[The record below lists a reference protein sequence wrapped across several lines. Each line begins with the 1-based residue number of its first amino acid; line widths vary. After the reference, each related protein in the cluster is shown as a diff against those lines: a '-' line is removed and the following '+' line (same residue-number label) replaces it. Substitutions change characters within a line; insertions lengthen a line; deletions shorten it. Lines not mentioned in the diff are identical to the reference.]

1 VLQKAYKHEEWVLNQ
16 AWKYILKAA
25 TLQKNRS
32 SETNQMLMMTDEA
45 AI

>member
-16 AWKYILKAA
+16 AWKYIWKAA

-32 SETNQMLMMTDEA
+32 RNKSDA
-45 AI
+45 DDD